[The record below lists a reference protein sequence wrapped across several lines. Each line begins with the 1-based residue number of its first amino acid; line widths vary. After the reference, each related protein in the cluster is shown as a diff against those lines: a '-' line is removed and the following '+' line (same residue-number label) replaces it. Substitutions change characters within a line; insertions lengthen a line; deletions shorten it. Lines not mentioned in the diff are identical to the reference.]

1 MPQTNLANSDEDSS
15 VERESVIQ
23 LAPPPRRAQPA
34 PPDPPPAPVAA
45 APPPASDKAFVGVLT
60 AVASLLAARLLLLL
74 SIAGAFVLGL
84 LASRSGSYVALA
96 TLVAFCCLTVLPMT
110 YLDVQTHRRGG
121 K

>member
-1 MPQTNLANSDEDSS
+1 MSSAVAVEESS
-15 VERESVIQ
+15 VEREGVVALVQ
-23 LAPPPRRAQPA
+23 PRRVAPTA
-34 PPDPPPAPVAA
+34 PPDTLPPPIAA
-45 APPPASDKAFVGVLT
+45 VPPSRAEHAFVGVLAALT
-60 AVASLLAARLLLLL
+60 SLLAARLLLLL

>member
-1 MPQTNLANSDEDSS
+1 MSSAVSVEEPS
-15 VERESVIQ
+15 VEREGVVALVQ
-23 LAPPPRRAQPA
+23 PRRVAPTA

>member
-1 MPQTNLANSDEDSS
+1 MQ
-15 VERESVIQ
+15 
-23 LAPPPRRAQPA
+23 PRRVAPTA
-34 PPDPPPAPVAA
+34 PPDTLPPPIAA
-45 APPPASDKAFVGVLT
+45 VPPSRAEHAFVGVLT